1 MCPHYI
7 CVLWRTCGGCAN
19 CWLRR
24 RMCSHTTMYY
34 VCVLTIYVSSGAR
47 AAAART
53 ARSAAECVFIL
64 LYVSSL
70 YMCPQAHLRRLRE
83 LLAPPQNVFSYYYM
97 CPHYI
102 CVSSGARAA
111 AARTAC
117 SAADDPSIC
126 RFRSLALTG
135 IIHVSIRQHMSA
147 YAADDT
153 SLCRLRHLA
162 LTCICSHT
170 SILDTTGRGRARGLL
185 VCIYRHT
192 TI

>member
-24 RMCSHTTMYY
+24 RMCSHTTMY
-34 VCVLTIYVSSGAR
+34 
-47 AAAART
+47 
-53 ARSAAECVFIL
+53 
-64 LYVSSL
+64 VSSL
-70 YMCPQAHLRRLRE
+70 YMCPLAHLRRLRE
-83 LLAPPQNVFSYYYM
+83 LLAPPQNVFSYYHM

-111 AARTAC
+111 AARTAG

-126 RFRSLALTG
+126 RLRSLALTG
-135 IIHVSIRQHMSA
+135 IIYVSISQHTSA

-153 SLCRLRHLA
+153 SLCRLRHHA
-162 LTCICSHT
+162 LTFICSHT
-170 SILDTTGRGRARGLL
+170 SILDTTRRGRARGLL